1 MKDNIRKYTAII
13 LLCGA
18 SFAVM
23 AHTGFVPL
31 GASGEGFAHN
41 IETGISGF
49 VTADDGST
57 ISHGSLPTV
66 VSNPA
71 AIQEISDILSQ
82 GAGPVEI
89 YTLDGRH
96 IRTAEDLN
104 QEIAQLEE
112 GIYIMRRSGVSVK
125 FIKTSH

>member
-1 MKDNIRKYTAII
+1 MDNLRKYTAV
-13 LLCGA
+13 LLLFGA
-18 SFAVM
+18 PFTIM
-23 AHTGFVPL
+23 AQTGFIPL
-31 GASGEGFAHN
+31 GGCGEGFAHN

-49 VTADDGST
+49 ASADDGST
-57 ISHGSLPTV
+57 ISHGSLPIV

-71 AIQEISDILSQ
+71 AIQEVSDILSQ
-82 GAGPVEI
+82 GSGPVEI

-112 GIYIMRRSGVSVK
+112 GIYIMRRSGISVK
-125 FIKTSH
+125 FIKTNH